1 MSAVKDDDNKIN
13 INTGEVLPKGFGE
26 LNTVEK
32 KVKKIER
39 TQYIKELW
47 WEKYYTGILKKK
59 RKTPITSALKELEKN
74 WDKYSKYS
82 DKEIKLFFEKRG
94 LFVKTKQDRKF
105 LKIFTKELT
114 KISKYKKLKKPDEA
128 TLQTTI
134 DGVLFEGDWGGWYN
148 FTGTE
153 DKTKA
158 DKIRIASVI
167 KKLRANWIFYQRW
180 TDGSLYRWF
189 DAEGCFKD
197 KNYLR
202 RSYFTNFFDLRKTP
216 QGRKALLYW
225 ARTERF
231 DKPFGGM
238 SLTSEGIIVNP
249 EGKKIERQ
257 TLISQ
262 SKEKAKLIQEDNID
276 ARKLLK
282 EIRKIDYE
290 DTDPKTFDLHVTIT
304 CQLLWKSA
312 VGKET
317 RLRNSEVSKIKKEKL
332 NRNKFHDTVVKT
344 FLSEYDQVKKIKIP
358 DGWNLKIKPTLM
370 QFFNAW
376 IMTKLDGFFNM
387 SGSGRGKTYAGI
399 LSSRVLNSKYT
410 LVICSNSIV
419 EQWNEQILKCVPNSL
434 ISIGKIP
441 HRFVKGVANYHIIN
455 YDKFS
460 IKDVN
465 TTISKIKEQ
474 PIDFLILDEAQNIKV
489 RDIEKTSQRRYA
501 VDNMI
506 LKLCKSKNLKV
517 LCLSATPVINNIKEG
532 KSMLELIAHNDKAI
546 LKALKNVGETPTV
559 RNASNLHTLFLPY
572 CIRFMG
578 SLDIEVIGLGNG
590 FDDKHLIEVT
600 SYLPDGCSLKDVEK
614 MSWLNFE
621 QIALQ
626 GKINEIIKRVNGK
639 TIIYCEFVTGI
650 VDTLKQRL
658 EARGFSVGIYTGSE
672 KTGKDPFLSNG
683 LDVLICSSALSEG
696 FDGLQKV
703 SGNVIFGSY
712 PFTYAKFEQ
721 VIGRL
726 IRKGRTKCKGEKK
739 ARVRVHLIMAKI
751 KQRGGTKVFDYDL
764 KVKWNRLQFKHQTAR
779 CVTDGENPDKIKLPL
794 APAIRKS
801 MLELMV
807 EKQHSLIPTRAE
819 ARKLKVP
826 VVKKGKKRK

>member
-1 MSAVKDDDNKIN
+1 MSDDEVDL
-13 INTGEVLPKGFGE
+13 NTGVPVLPKGFGKGD
-26 LNTVEK
+26 LNTEQEK
-32 KVKKIER
+32 PKRVER
-39 TQYIKELW
+39 TQYIDELW
-47 WEKYYTGILKKK
+47 WEKHYTEIIKKK
-59 RKTPITSALKELEKN
+59 RQTPITKALKELEKN
-74 WDKYSKYS
+74 WESKYSKYS
-82 DKEIKLFFEKRG
+82 QKKIVSFFRERNLYVLTKEDK
-94 LFVKTKQDRKF
+94 KF
-105 LKIFTKELT
+105 LKIFTDELI
-114 KISKYKKLKKPDEA
+114 KRSKSKKQKPIITAD
-128 TLQTTI
+128 TTI

-153 DKTKA
+153 DKTEV
-158 DKIRIASVI
+158 DKKRIRSVI
-167 KKLRANWIFYQRW
+167 LKIRANWLFYKRW

-197 KNYLR
+197 RDPFR

-238 SLTSEGIIVNP
+238 ALTGEGIIVNP
-249 EGKKIERQ
+249 EGKKIDTQ
-257 TLISQ
+257 TLIEK
-262 SKEKAKLIQEDNID
+262 SKDKIKLIEEDNID

-317 RLRNSEVSKIKKEKL
+317 RLRNSEVTKIKKEKL
-332 NRNKFHDTVVKT
+332 NGNKFHDAVIKA

-358 DGWNLKIKPTLM
+358 DGWNPKIKPTLM

-376 IMTKLDGFFNM
+376 IMTVLDGFFNM
-387 SGSGRGKTYAGI
+387 SGSGRGKTFAGI
-399 LSSRVLNSKYT
+399 LATRVLNSKYT

-419 EQWNEQILKCVPNSL
+419 EQWNEQILKCYPNSL

-441 HRFVKGVANYHIIN
+441 HSFVEGVANYHIIN

-465 TTISKIKEQ
+465 TTISKIKQE
-474 PIDFLILDEAQNIKV
+474 PIDFLILDEAQNIKI
-489 RDIEKTSQRRYA
+489 RDIDKKSQRRYA
-501 VDNMI
+501 VDNLI

-546 LKALKNVGETPTV
+546 LKALESVGETSTV

-578 SLDIEVIGLGNG
+578 SLNIEVTGLNEK
-590 FDDKHLIEVT
+590 DLIEVT
-600 SYLPDGCSLKDVEK
+600 SYLPEGCTLRDIEK

-621 QIALQ
+621 QIALH
-626 GKINEIIKRVNGK
+626 GKINEIIKRVKGK

-650 VDTLKQRL
+650 VDVLKQRL
-658 EARGFSVGIYTGSE
+658 EEKGYSVGIYTGSE
-672 KTGKDPFLSNG
+672 KTGRDPFLNNSR
-683 LDVLICSSALSEG
+683 DVLICSSALSEG

-703 SGNVIFGSY
+703 SGNVIFASY

-726 IRKGRTKCKGEKK
+726 IREGRKKSKGAKK
-739 ARVRVHLIMAKI
+739 AKVRVHLIMAKI
-751 KQRGGTKVFDYDL
+751 KQRGGKKVFEYDL
-764 KVKWNRLQFKHQTAR
+764 RVKWNRLQFKNQTAR
-779 CVTDGENPDKIKLPL
+779 CVTDGENPDKIKLPKV
-794 APAIRKS
+794 PAIRKS
-801 MLELMV
+801 MLELMI
-807 EKQHSLIPTRAE
+807 EKQHSLIPTRTE

-826 VVKKGKKRK
+826 KVGRSK

>member
-1 MSAVKDDDNKIN
+1 MSDDKVDL
-13 INTGEVLPKGFGE
+13 NTGQVLPKGFGE
-26 LNTVEK
+26 LNTEVPKVSGK
-32 KVKKIER
+32 KKRVER
-39 TQYIKELW
+39 TQYIDELW
-47 WEKYYTGILKKK
+47 WEKHYTEILKKK
-59 RKTPITSALKELEKN
+59 RGTPITKALKELEKN
-74 WDKYSKYS
+74 WKDKYSKYS
-82 DKEIKLFFEKRG
+82 NQKIDSFFKKRDLYVVTKEDK
-94 LFVKTKQDRKF
+94 KF
-105 LKIFTKELT
+105 LKIFCKGLRE
-114 KISKYKKLKKPDEA
+114 KAKSRKKKPDV
-128 TLQTTI
+128 TKQTTI
-134 DGVLFEGDWGGWYN
+134 DGVLFEGEWGGWYN
-148 FTGTE
+148 FLGTE
-153 DKTKA
+153 DKTEA
-158 DKIRIASVI
+158 DKKRIRSVI
-167 KKLRANWIFYQRW
+167 LKIRTNWLFYKRW

-197 KNYLR
+197 RDPFR

-238 SLTSEGIIVNP
+238 ALTGEGIIVNP
-249 EGKKIERQ
+249 EGKKIDTQ
-257 TLISQ
+257 TLITK
-262 SKEKAKLIQEDNID
+262 SKDKIKLIEEDNID

-290 DTDPKTFDLHVTIT
+290 DTDPKTFFLHVTIT

-317 RLRNSEVSKIKKEKL
+317 RLRNSEVIKIKKEKL
-332 NRNKFHDTVVKT
+332 NGNKFHDTVIKT

-358 DGWNLKIKPTLM
+358 DGWNQKIKPTLM

-376 IMTKLDGFFNM
+376 VMTQLDGFFNM
-387 SGSGRGKTYAGI
+387 SGSGRGKTFAGI
-399 LSSRVLNSKYT
+399 LSTRVLNSKYT

-419 EQWNEQILKCVPNSL
+419 EQWHEQVLKCYPNSL

-441 HRFVKGVANYHIIN
+441 HKFVKGVANYHIIN

-465 TTISKIKEQ
+465 TTISKIKQE
-474 PIDFLILDEAQNIKV
+474 PIDFLILDEAQNIKI
-489 RDIEKTSQRRYA
+489 RDIEKKSQRRYA
-501 VDNMI
+501 VDNLI

-546 LKALKNVGETPTV
+546 LKALESVGETSTV

-578 SLDIEVIGLGNG
+578 SLNIEVTGLKEK
-590 FDDKHLIEVT
+590 DLIEVT
-600 SYLPDGCSLKDVEK
+600 SYLPEGCTLRDIEK

-621 QIALQ
+621 QIALH
-626 GKINEIIKRVNGK
+626 GKINEIIKRVKGK

-650 VDTLKQRL
+650 VDVLQRKL
-658 EARGFSVGIYTGSE
+658 EEKGYSVGIYTGRE
-672 KTGKDPFLSNG
+672 KSGRDPFLNHSR
-683 LDVLICSSALSEG
+683 DVLICSSALSEG

-726 IRKGRTKCKGEKK
+726 IREGRTKSKGAKK

-751 KQRGGTKVFDYDL
+751 KQRGGTKVFEYDL
-764 KVKWNRLQFKHQTAR
+764 RIKWNRLQFKNQTAR
-779 CVTDGENPDKIKLPL
+779 CVTDGENPDKIKLPKI
-794 APAIRKS
+794 PAIRKS

-807 EKQHSLIPTRAE
+807 EKQHSLIPTRTE

-826 VVKKGKKRK
+826 NKKGGRSK